1 MKKHFNDC
9 IELIQSP
16 KIKKF
21 VKRALKLA
29 PKKFW
34 IAPSSSS
41 DKYHP
46 PEDQGEGGVII
57 HSRKAVQAAISL
69 CPFFSV
75 SDQITKDKV
84 IAACILH
91 DTHKNGDP
99 WEKRTNYEHGRIA
112 AEKFALIESAND
124 TDIRDILDLIKDHM
138 GLMNKPSPT
147 PALSIQKETS
157 RMSQKAIMLLIVQ
170 LSDYWAS
177 RTWCSFV
184 CNEINNTEQLKKS

>member
-9 IELIQSP
+9 IELIQSL
-16 KIKKF
+16 KIRNF
-21 VKRALKLA
+21 VKKALKKA

-41 DKYHP
+41 NKYHP
-46 PEDQGEGGVII
+46 PEDQSEGGVVI
-57 HSRKAVQAAISL
+57 HSRKAVQVAISL

-91 DTHKNGDP
+91 DTHKNGNP
-99 WEKRTNYEHGRIA
+99 WGERTNYEHGKIA
-112 AEKFALIESAND
+112 AEKFALIESTND

-138 GLMNKPSPT
+138 GLMNKPNPT
-147 PALSIQKETS
+147 PALKMQKEISHTD
-157 RMSQKAIMLLIVQ
+157 QKTTMLLIVQ
-170 LSDYWAS
+170 LADYWAS

-184 CNEINNTEQLKKS
+184 CDEINNTEQLKKS